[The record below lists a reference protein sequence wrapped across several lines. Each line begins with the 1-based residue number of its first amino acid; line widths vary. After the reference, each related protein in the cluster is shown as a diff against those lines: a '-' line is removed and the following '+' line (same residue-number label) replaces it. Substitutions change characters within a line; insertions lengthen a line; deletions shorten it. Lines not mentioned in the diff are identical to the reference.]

1 MEYHMDHGANKS
13 ESIATTFTRAV
24 PYTEMHE
31 TIPALVH
38 DVHASARRIERI
50 VSDLKDYARP
60 GARGGSAAFDLN
72 DAVQRGIRLLTHLIQ
87 RNTTYFRL
95 DLAAALPPV

>member
-1 MEYHMDHGANKS
+1 
-13 ESIATTFTRAV
+13 
-24 PYTEMHE
+24 MHE

-60 GARGGSAAFDLN
+60 GVHGGPATPAA
-72 DAVQRGIRLLTHLIQ
+72 VGRIE
-87 RNTTYFRL
+87 
-95 DLAAALPPV
+95 P